1 MESKLKNELAE
12 CQKLQERSVRLQRN
26 LDDTLQWKTNLET
39 TFCIRENDLEKKVKQ
54 LEADLR
60 STADIKLQLQN
71 QISEILNREATIA
84 DDVREAVDR
93 LEQKNQNLTEQLS
106 NCNDRSAPKAEQSK
120 ISFLEGQINN
130 LNSNWIEAVKI

>member
-84 DDVREAVDR
+84 DVREAVDR

-106 NCNDRSAPKAEQSK
+106 NCMRIAFFFSKLFLRFRPKTTNCWRCE
-120 ISFLEGQINN
+120 
-130 LNSNWIEAVKI
+130 SNGRK

>member
-84 DDVREAVDR
+84 DVREAVDR

-130 LNSNWIEAVKI
+130 LNRNWIEAVKI